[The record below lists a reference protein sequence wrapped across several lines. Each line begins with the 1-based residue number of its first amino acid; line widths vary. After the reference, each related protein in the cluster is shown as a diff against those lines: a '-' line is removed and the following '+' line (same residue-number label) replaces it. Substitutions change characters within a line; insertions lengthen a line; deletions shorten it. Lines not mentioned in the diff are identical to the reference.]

1 LLGSPNTIASAV
13 TEEYLETIY
22 NMTMEGD
29 PVIGARLA
37 EKFGVARATVTQTI
51 KRLTAAGYASMD
63 DTKHISLTAP
73 GRELT
78 EQVLRRHRLAERL
91 LFDVLGMDAVS
102 AHEQAHT
109 IEHAMSEDMAQR
121 ISERLGHPL
130 TCPHG
135 NPIPG
140 NATSG
145 MAFLKE
151 QNAVR
156 LSEARAGQSVRVVL
170 ISEVVEDE
178 SETLRR
184 LSEKKVHPNAVLR
197 VIEADPQSAVVFE
210 SGDKV
215 RSLPWELS
223 TKIWVTIDPASGAI
237 DQE

>member
-1 LLGSPNTIASAV
+1 VASAV

-37 EKFGVARATVTQTI
+37 DKFGVSRATVTETV
-51 KRLTAAGYASMD
+51 KRLVADGYATIDGS
-63 DTKHISLTAP
+63 KHIHLTP
-73 GRELT
+73 TGQELT

-91 LFDVLGMDAVS
+91 LFDVLGLDPIK
-102 AHEQAHT
+102 AHEEAHT
-109 IEHAMSEDMAQR
+109 LEHGMSDELAQR

-140 NATSG
+140 NAPSG
-145 MAFLKE
+145 IAFLRE
-151 QNAVR
+151 RNAFR
-156 LSEARAGQSVRVVL
+156 LAEAQEGQTVRVVL

-184 LSEKKVHPNAVLR
+184 LADKKIYPDASLKVV
-197 VIEADPQSAVVFE
+197 ESDPLSAVVFE
-210 SGDKV
+210 ADGQI
-215 RSLPWELS
+215 RSLPRDLAA
-223 TKIWVTIDPASGAI
+223 KIWVQDGLEKAAATAR
-237 DQE
+237 